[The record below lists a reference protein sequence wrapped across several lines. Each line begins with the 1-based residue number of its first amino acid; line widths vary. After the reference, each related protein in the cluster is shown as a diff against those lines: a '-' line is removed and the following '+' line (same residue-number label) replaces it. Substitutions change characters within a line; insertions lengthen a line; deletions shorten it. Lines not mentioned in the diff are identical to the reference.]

1 MSRGSPRVFWSLKAD
16 RNIESDPWD
25 KEDLLQKIKKIND
38 TDKSAF
44 CIIENITKDWS
55 DYLESDDWLRLDPD
69 FCLNHT
75 SNQYRISKVHTWL
88 WAGGSL
94 RKTAKQNFEE
104 KQKWR
109 HIEGAYLLRDKEVWT
124 RLSYYRIAERICR

>member
-1 MSRGSPRVFWSLKAD
+1 MQR
-16 RNIESDPWD
+16 
-25 KEDLLQKIKKIND
+25 IKKID
-38 TDKSAF
+38 GTDKSAF
-44 CIIENITKDWS
+44 CIIENITKDWI
-55 DYLESDDWLRLDPD
+55 DYLESDDELCLDHN

-88 WAGGSL
+88 WPGGSL